1 MSAVEKTE
9 QMANT
14 LQGFSANAATFA
26 KDIDQAFWIN
36 FWISIVLFVA
46 VIGPMLY
53 FAWKYRASKVKD
65 EDIENFTHHTGLEI
79 AWTAIPTALLMVL
92 FYYGYSSMKVL
103 RTMPDASTAIT
114 VKIEGSKW
122 KWRYEYPAN
131 ANGYVHKLGGA
142 FTKPKHDDHGKVIER
157 GTMGKSALYVPV
169 DTNII
174 LEMTAPID
182 DVIHAWYVPAFRMK
196 EDVVPGRITK
206 QWFKATKTG
215 EFDIECAEYCGT
227 DHSYMYSRLVVL
239 PKDEYNA
246 WINSKADTPKGNYL
260 KSGDAALQLHGCKS
274 CHAVEADKVLI
285 GPALKTRS
293 LTKEQVLDVINNG
306 QKQFWNYEMPGL
318 EGLKGMGF
326 SGTDADIEE
335 VATYVAGGMKGT
347 QPASFAACAGC
358 HGVDGKGNFGTA
370 PNLVEYD
377 VPLLTNV
384 LKNGKKGMMGAM
396 PKFPYVSD
404 EEISAIAKYL
414 NNTK

>member
-1 MSAVEKTE
+1 MLE
-9 QMANT
+9 
-14 LQGFSANAATFA
+14 GFSNSASTFA
-26 KDIDQAFWIN
+26 ADIDQAFWIN
-36 FWISIVLFVA
+36 FWISVVLFVA

-103 RTMPDASTAIT
+103 RTMPTDKEHT
-114 VKIEGSKW
+114 VIKVEGSKW

-131 ANGYVHKLGGA
+131 ANGFVHKLGGA
-142 FTKPKHDDHGKVIER
+142 FTKPKHDENGKVIER

-174 LEMTAPID
+174 LEMTAPIN

-206 QWFKATKTG
+206 QWFKADKVG
-215 EFDIECAEYCGT
+215 EYDVECAEYCGT
-227 DHSYMYSRLVVL
+227 DHSYMYSRVVVL
-239 PKDEYNA
+239 PKDVYNT
-246 WINSKADTPKGNYL
+246 WFNSNDDTPKGNYL

-274 CHAVEADKVLI
+274 CHSIESDKVLM
-285 GPALKTRS
+285 GPTLKTRR
-293 LTKEQVLDVINNG
+293 LTQEQVLDVINNG
-306 QKQFWNYEMPGL
+306 QNKLGYDMGAMPA
-318 EGLKGMGF
+318 GMAT
-326 SGTDADIEE
+326 GTDAQEI
-335 VATYVAGGMKGT
+335 AAYVAGGMKGT
-347 QPASFAACAGC
+347 KPASFAACSSC
-358 HGVDGKGNFGTA
+358 HGEDGKGMFGMS

-377 VPLLTNV
+377 VPLLTHV
-384 LKNGKKGMMGAM
+384 LKNGKQGMMGNM

-404 EEISAIAKYL
+404 EEISAIAEYL
-414 NNTK
+414 NK